1 MRERTPEII
10 NHGQG
15 GQDKI
20 GNYLT
25 VQGSGA
31 QDNTSMRRQLQ
42 ASFSQLEDF
51 EAEFKVKKANANI
64 RKKSFFLSENASI
77 TKKILFIR
85 MRFKNSHRL
94 SRIQLK
100 RK

>member
-15 GQDKI
+15 GQDRI
-20 GNYLT
+20 GKYLT

-42 ASFSQLEDF
+42 ASFSNLEDS
-51 EAEFKVKKANANI
+51 EAELKVN
-64 RKKSFFLSENASI
+64 
-77 TKKILFIR
+77 
-85 MRFKNSHRL
+85 
-94 SRIQLK
+94 
-100 RK
+100 

>member
-1 MRERTPEII
+1 MSGVSSLPDNQEVRSMRERTPEII

-25 VQGSGA
+25 VQGNEA

-42 ASFSQLEDF
+42 ASFSNLEDF
-51 EAEFKVKKANANI
+51 EAEFKVN
-64 RKKSFFLSENASI
+64 
-77 TKKILFIR
+77 
-85 MRFKNSHRL
+85 
-94 SRIQLK
+94 
-100 RK
+100 